1 MNADLVWDEED
12 EPKVERILLAA
23 SNHDLASLRLLLRT
37 GSASIQ
43 DPLSHST
50 PLHHAIAACAPDN
63 DKIGRPEV
71 AGNHLAYANMGLK
84 DSVDQSCIRIAQP
97 DVDAAINTVKL
108 LLDNGAIWNDIN
120 VADET
125 PGCVALRLGLKD
137 LYEIMVDA
145 GVRAEMLLNRL
156 DEYEQLVDE
165 DEINEN
171 DSAVGKDDAN
181 REDGVKVQT
190 EPEADDK
197 RAVTAHQEHGQ
208 GNSHTNPELDNE
220 TYLLSS
226 LRFKSDRILDNDNN
240 GVMMAWETSLMQRSA
255 NLLSPNP
262 GLRILN
268 IGHGMGIIDSFF
280 QEKAPASHHII
291 EAHPGVL
298 GRMREDG
305 WYDKSNVVIHEG
317 RWQDIVPKIIQE
329 SVLFDAI
336 YFDTFAED
344 YKALRDFFSDYII
357 GLLDDGGRWS
367 FFNGLGADR
376 QICYDVYAKVVEMD
390 LFEAGFNTTWE
401 RIEIQDMPAQEWKGV
416 KRKYWALKQYKLP
429 VCEFIG

>member
-1 MNADLVWDEED
+1 MEADSARDDED
-12 EPKVERILLAA
+12 EAKIESILLAA
-23 SNHDLASLRLLLRT
+23 SNHDLASLRVMLRN
-37 GSASIQ
+37 GSASVQ
-43 DPLSHST
+43 DPLSRST
-50 PLHHAIAACAPDN
+50 PLHYAIAACATESDET
-63 DKIGRPEV
+63 IRPE
-71 AGNHLAYANMGLK
+71 APLDHLACANRMLK
-84 DSVDQSCIRIAQP
+84 GSIDRSCIRIAQS
-97 DVDAAINTVKL
+97 DVDAATSTVRL
-108 LLDNGAIWNDIN
+108 LLENGAIWNDVN
-120 VADET
+120 VQDET
-125 PGCVALRLGLKD
+125 PGCVALRLALKD

-165 DEINEN
+165 DETNDD
-171 DSAVGKDDAN
+171 DSAAGKHYS
-181 REDGVKVQT
+181 DGQEGLQLQS
-190 EPEADDK
+190 EPEEVNDK
-197 RAVTAHQEHGQ
+197 TTTTHLQHPQSDSLA
-208 GNSHTNPELDNE
+208 NPDLDNE

-226 LRFKSDRILDNDNN
+226 LRFKGDRILDNDNN

-255 NLLSPNP
+255 DLLSSRS

-268 IGHGMGIIDSFF
+268 IGHGMGIIDNFF

-298 GRMREDG
+298 GRMKEDG
-305 WYDKSNVVIHEG
+305 WFEKSNVVVHEG
-317 RWQDIVPKIIQE
+317 RWQDIVPKVIE
-329 SVLFDAI
+329 EGVLFDAI

-344 YKALRDFFSDYII
+344 YKAFLDFFGDYMI
-357 GLLDDGGRWS
+357 GLLHDGGRWS

-401 RIEIQDMPAQEWKGV
+401 TIEVQNMPAQEWKGV

-429 VCEFIG
+429 ICEFIG